1 MFIHYMYVDI
11 TMFERV
17 TTHYQNLRTWIGH
30 SATRCHNFN
39 VLPYALAFIFSQIN
53 IDMCYYFF
61 SLSLACFGG
70 YLQRFAMRYRKIY

>member
-17 TTHYQNLRTWIGH
+17 TVRVSVHFLSDQHRQAIMEYISIT
-30 SATRCHNFN
+30 STRYH
-39 VLPYALAFIFSQIN
+39 
-53 IDMCYYFF
+53 MCYYFF

>member
-1 MFIHYMYVDI
+1 MYVDI

-53 IDMCYYFF
+53 ID
-61 SLSLACFGG
+61 
-70 YLQRFAMRYRKIY
+70 RP